1 MIHFHRACETSKHQL
16 SAYII
21 KDAILYRREALKDAV
36 IQVIFQDGMNSEI
49 ELMLSKVMIFR
60 LKFELFR

>member
-36 IQVIFQDGMNSEI
+36 IQVIFQDGMNS
-49 ELMLSKVMIFR
+49 
-60 LKFELFR
+60 